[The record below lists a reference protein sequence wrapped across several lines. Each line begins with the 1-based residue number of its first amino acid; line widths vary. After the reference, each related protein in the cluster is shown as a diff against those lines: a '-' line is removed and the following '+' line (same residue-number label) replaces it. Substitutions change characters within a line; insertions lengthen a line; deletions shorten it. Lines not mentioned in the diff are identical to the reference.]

1 MRTIFFGTPLFAV
14 PTLEAMVAADLA
26 PLLVIAQPSRPVG
39 RRKELKDPPVIAK
52 ARELGLPVA
61 QPETVRQ
68 REFLDQ
74 LRQLEPDVAVV
85 VAYGQ
90 IFRRT
95 LLRLPRHGC
104 LNLHG
109 SLLPKYR
116 GAAPI
121 QAAIAAGDEITGVT
135 AMRMARGLD
144 SGPMLLRRE
153 LRIGPDETTAQLAPR
168 LAQLGAETMVDTL
181 QGLAAGE
188 LRDEPQ
194 DDAAATYAPQ
204 LTRADGEVDWQL
216 TARQIYDRWRAY
228 TPWPGMSAEL
238 EEQPLKLVEL
248 APRDELDDN
257 LEPGTIRGLQAGAI
271 EVVCGGGTI
280 LAALQVQRPGKKA
293 VRAADFFNGERLQAG
308 DRFHRP

>member
-1 MRTIFFGTPLFAV
+1 MRNIFFGTPLFAV
-14 PTLEAMVAADLA
+14 PTLEAMVAADMA

-39 RRKELKDPPVIAK
+39 RRRELQDPPVITK

-68 REFLDQ
+68 REFLDR
-74 LRQLEPDVAVV
+74 LRQLDPDVAVV

-90 IFRRT
+90 IFRRR

-121 QAAIAAGDEITGVT
+121 QAAIAAGDAVTGVT
-135 AMRMARGLD
+135 VMRMARGLD

-153 LRIGPDETTAQLAPR
+153 LEIGSDETTAQLAPR
-168 LAQLGAETMVDTL
+168 LAQLGARAMVDTL
-181 QGLAAGE
+181 RGLAAGE

-204 LTRADGEVDWQL
+204 LTRADGEVDWQH

-228 TPWPGMSAEL
+228 TPWPGISAQL
-238 EEQPLKLVEL
+238 GEQPLKLVEL
-248 APRDELDDN
+248 ATRDERDDS
-257 LEPGTIRGLQAGAI
+257 LEPGTIRGLQADAI
-271 EVVCGGGTI
+271 EVVCGDGTI

-293 VRAADFFNGERLQAG
+293 VRAVDFFNGERLQAG
-308 DRFHRP
+308 DRFHHP